1 MEKRGKETER
11 ISKWVFNVK
20 YEDIPRRTIKEAKIQ
35 ILNILA
41 SLFAGYQTKTA
52 KAVLKT
58 VSSWGGKGEC
68 TIIPSGKKTT
78 LHQAIFANCSL
89 SMALDYDDY
98 LFAGHTGHSA
108 VLVPLTLAERF
119 KISGKDLLL
128 SQIIANEVEGRIGA
142 SVMLGP
148 QNGQLW
154 SFLHLIGAAL
164 ASAKALRLNPEQT
177 LNALGISL
185 YQPNFSLLPG
195 FMGSAAKIL
204 TATTAVNGVIA
215 AELARDGL
223 TGPPDIL
230 ENEKGFWHYFSYLP
244 LPYMIDGLGKV
255 WLTDTLSYKIYPGCA
270 YIDSAI
276 DCVLRIVNPVRKVN
290 SEEIKKVKVFT
301 NLLTMKMDQ
310 LSSPFLKR
318 EKSEPVTLNFYLPY
332 NLAVALI
339 DRELTPRQ
347 LKPERIKDKKVWQL
361 VDKIELHH
369 EAKFTRGLMEA
380 LSKVL
385 DYKFVFK
392 NLNLLGMLS
401 SSRDFKFKETLQLL
415 NSINPESLL
424 KEVAS
429 KENKPDF
436 KRFNLPMGAR
446 VRILMKDGREVS
458 ATQEIPQGAGGRPQK
473 EKRQLVERKFE
484 QETKAFLSNQTRE
497 KIKEVIENLEE
508 ARPKE
513 IRKMIGLLCSKGERQ
528 RI

>member
-41 SLFAGYQTKTA
+41 SLFAGYQTKA
-52 KAVLKT
+52 GKVVLKT
-58 VSSWGGKGEC
+58 VSSWGGKEEC

-98 LFAGHTGHSA
+98 LFAGHSGHSA

-142 SVMLGP
+142 SVILGP

-164 ASAKALRLNPEQT
+164 SSAKALRLNPEQT

-223 TGPPDIL
+223 TGPSDIL

-244 LPYMIDGLGKV
+244 LPYMIDGLGEV
-255 WLTDTLSYKIYPGCA
+255 FLTDTLSYKVYPGCA

-276 DCVLRIVNPVRKVN
+276 DCVLKIVNSGRLLNP
-290 SEEIKKVKVFT
+290 EEIKKVEVFT

-318 EKSEPVTLNFYLPY
+318 EKSEPVTLNFFLPY

-339 DRELTPRQ
+339 DKELTPRQ
-347 LKPERIKDKKVWQL
+347 LRPERIKDKKVWQL

-369 EAKFTRGLMEA
+369 ETKFTQELMEA

-385 DYKFVFK
+385 DYKFVLK

-458 ATQEIPQGAGGRPQK
+458 ATQEIPQGAGGRPQR
-473 EKRQLVERKFE
+473 EKRQLVEKKFE
-484 QETKAFLSNQTRE
+484 QETKAFLSHQTRE
-497 KIKEVIENLEE
+497 KVKEIIENLEE

-513 IRKMIGLLCSKGERQ
+513 IRKMIGLLCS
-528 RI
+528 